1 MRTPAWLGRALLI
14 ALLSLIP
21 LLLIFSARS
30 GPPERVWLRAPG
42 WSRAQVVGTTT
53 LDQPTPIAV
62 DAGGAAYLFLVHGS
76 ASERQPHIVA
86 LDQRT
91 AVRWERALDAR
102 HRDLRDPQIVWDG
115 RNLALFWIGDGQLFT
130 ARLDPAGELVAAP
143 QVVSGEVEVA
153 DYSATRAAERVV
165 VWFAGTP
172 ATPGIFAAQPDSPGT
187 PPPPI
192 RPAGE
197 RPQLRSDAAGNLHA
211 IWLERTADRTAT
223 LHYSRVPDQEPAQLI
238 AQPLAEVGNLG
249 AGAEVTGPWFGL
261 DATHGYV
268 GWHTRITSGMRA
280 GQRFALHTAFPLAAP
295 EQVAELQ
302 SLLVPESAIL
312 TYPPATNAPLNSGA
326 RMALTDGGGG
336 PPAGMFA
343 NPAPADELALACE
356 TVVNVGSGQR
366 VPQVCALYFQ
376 QGAPAGFQ
384 LLSLSERS
392 AFAPA
397 LISDAAGNLYL
408 TWRELRAEGAVVF
421 FAGTAPELNE
431 ALGRISLDDLLRL
444 ASNVV
449 FGMLPGMIFVPFAAL
464 LWIGPALLLLLP
476 HALLQRAGVRT
487 GRWGPALSLVLAIG
501 GYWTAKLIV
510 LGAAYS
516 GVPFA
521 QWLPPIPPGP
531 ALALQILT
539 PLMIAGG
546 ALYGA
551 WRASYGRGVPSVTLF
566 VLGYTAIDTV
576 ATMAVYGAGL
586 FGP

>member
-1 MRTPAWLGRALLI
+1 MRLPPWLGRALLI

-42 WSRAQVVGTTT
+42 WSRAQVVGTTA
-53 LDQPTPIAV
+53 LDQPAPIAV
-62 DAGGAAYLFLVHGS
+62 DDSGAAYLFLAHGN
-76 ASERQPHIVA
+76 ARERQPHITA
-86 LDQRT
+86 LDQRA
-91 AVRWERALDAR
+91 AVRWEHALAAG
-102 HRDLRDPQIVWDG
+102 HRDMRSPQIIWDG
-115 RNLALFWIGDGQLFT
+115 RDLALFWIGDGRLFS
-130 ARLDPAGELVAAP
+130 ARLDPAGAVLAAP
-143 QVVSGEVEVA
+143 AVVSGDVEVA
-153 DYSATRAAERVV
+153 DYSATRAADRIVA
-165 VWFAGTP
+165 WFAGAP
-172 ATPGIFAAQPDSPGT
+172 ATPGIFAAELDSRGA
-187 PPPPI
+187 PPT
-192 RPAGE
+192 RVRAAGE
-197 RPQLRSDAAGNLHA
+197 RPQLRSDAVGNVHA

-223 LHYSRVPDQEPAQLI
+223 LHYSRVPAEESAQLA

-261 DATHGYV
+261 DTTHGYV

-280 GQRFALHTAFPLAAP
+280 GQHFTLHTTFPLAAP

-302 SLLVPESAIL
+302 SLFVPESVAL
-312 TYPPATNAPLNSGA
+312 AYPPATSAPLNSGA
-326 RMALTDGGGG
+326 RIALTDGAGG

-397 LISDAAGNLYL
+397 LISDTAGNLYV

-421 FAGTAPELNE
+421 FAGTTPELVA
-431 ALGRISLDDLLRL
+431 ALGRISVDDLLRL

-449 FGMLPGMIFVPFAAL
+449 FGMLPGVIFVPFAAL
-464 LWIGPALLLLLP
+464 LWIVPALLLLLP

-487 GRWGPALSLVLAIG
+487 GRWGPTLSLILAIG
-501 GYWTAKLIV
+501 GYWAAKLIV

-516 GVPFA
+516 SVPFA
-521 QWLPPIPPGP
+521 QWLPPIAPGP

-539 PLMIAGG
+539 PLVISGG

-566 VLGYTAIDTV
+566 VLGYTAIDTI